1 MSGISAGNRIYPKD
15 SRSRK
20 RSFCGEDNL
29 HTPLA
34 TECYLYPIGTNP
46 KCCGGRN
53 RTSVKGLMRPLGEPT
68 HSPLFQRTKI
78 LAGVEESNL
87 FYGPQPR
94 MRFIPQREIPTTLL
108 CCKSNL
114 AIRLHFKEPLCD
126 GPDSNR
132 QGFRTSALIR
142 FLFNVRFRLPDY
154 SFLHLF
160 S

>member
-1 MSGISAGNRIYPKD
+1 MPPPPHLTLMNNKWSFPPPAFDVLIRQCRAYPQGTEFTPKTP
-15 SRSRK
+15 RSRK
-20 RSFCGEDNL
+20 KSFCGEDNL
-29 HTPLA
+29 HTPMA

-114 AIRLHFKEPLCD
+114 AIRLHFKEL
-126 GPDSNR
+126 GR
-132 QGFRTSALIR
+132 
-142 FLFNVRFRLPDY
+142 
-154 SFLHLF
+154 
-160 S
+160 